1 MTKAD
6 IVDTIFEKVGLSKKE
21 AQDIVEYLF
30 DTMKQTF
37 VEGESIKIS
46 GFGTF
51 NVRKKLARRGRNP
64 KTGQDLEITPRRVIT
79 FRVSNQLKKEL
90 EKLSA

>member
-30 DTMKQTF
+30 ETMKQTF

-90 EKLSA
+90 EKLDA